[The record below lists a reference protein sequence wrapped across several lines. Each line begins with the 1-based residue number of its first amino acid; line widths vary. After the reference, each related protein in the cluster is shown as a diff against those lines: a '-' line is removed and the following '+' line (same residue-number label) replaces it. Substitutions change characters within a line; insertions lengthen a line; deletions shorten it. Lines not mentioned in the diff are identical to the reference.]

1 MRLSIYLVYCQ
12 LLSRIFELHRLS
24 DKRTVSQKSGIL
36 RNPCKCAPVMP
47 SVHVQSFVLKPLGL
61 RIPIIPVSV
70 DRMVYFSFFLNFPS
84 PGAVD
89 SMITICEA
97 AHEVVLPPGQAHRL
111 HVVIPERG
119 PCLIAPA
126 RLGVKVHVVDIVGV

>member
-1 MRLSIYLVYCQ
+1 MRPCHVLCTCTEFCLEIFQFVYSKNTSSCGQ
-12 LLSRIFELHRLS
+12 ESLFYSSLFNL
-24 DKRTVSQKSGIL
+24 
-36 RNPCKCAPVMP
+36 
-47 SVHVQSFVLKPLGL
+47 
-61 RIPIIPVSV
+61 
-70 DRMVYFSFFLNFPS
+70 PS
-84 PGAVD
+84 PGAVV